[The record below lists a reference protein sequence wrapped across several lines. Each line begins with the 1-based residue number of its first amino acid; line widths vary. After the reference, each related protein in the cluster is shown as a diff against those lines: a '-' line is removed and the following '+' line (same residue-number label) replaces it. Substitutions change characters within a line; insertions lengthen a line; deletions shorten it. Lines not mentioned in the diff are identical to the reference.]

1 MKMKNFK
8 LDKEE
13 QQILKS
19 VEAGEWKTVDNLELE
34 KKRLVNAAQNT
45 IRVRKDQK
53 INIRLSS
60 EDLSLIKKKAAY
72 EGLPYQTFIGSVLH
86 KVAHK

>member
-1 MKMKNFK
+1 MKNIK

-13 QQILKS
+13 QKILDSIERDEWQS
-19 VEAGEWKTVDNLELE
+19 VSNLDEL
-34 KKRLVNAAQNT
+34 KKKYSKMAKET
-45 IRVRKDQK
+45 IRIRKDQK